1 MTIDKFY
8 GTADDLA
15 ACGKEVTKNEGEDNE
30 WKYTPTCAFGTV

>member
-8 GTADDLA
+8 GTADDHK
-15 ACGKEVTKNEGEDNE
+15 ACGKEQTVGEGDDA